1 MTLLKK
7 TVLTLAILASGA
19 LSVNAASPRIID
31 QPYYKENSSQLLNI
45 DSIELSD
52 TATILNASFYNS
64 PGYWVSLNKGTYLK
78 GRQTGRRYIAEG
90 RSRSDHTEGTFS
102 VTAASCQRTA
112 QCESH

>member
-31 QPYYKENSSQLLNI
+31 KPYYKENSSPLLNI

-78 GRQTGRRYIAEG
+78 GRNSIIVAVNPSISEVKEYLRNACGM
-90 RSRSDHTEGTFS
+90 
-102 VTAASCQRTA
+102 
-112 QCESH
+112 